1 MAEDE
6 ASKVDME
13 PDSLLICNDKGVEAE
28 IVQAF
33 ENEDIFDQEVPQ
45 TPSLMSASRAS
56 VDSQRSVSFF
66 VDLNDEALMAQSVT
80 SRYFPIFLLFF
91 FFGSFFFKIAENI
104 ELFSSIKILK
114 LQCLKICKLPKM
126 AYQIQDFGA
135 KIETILLRIF

>member
-80 SRYFPIFLLFF
+80 SRYFQF
-91 FFGSFFFKIAENI
+91 FFGFFTPRFFLILASHYSKSQIFVQKFNFDKTPT
-104 ELFSSIKILK
+104 FSRVFR
-114 LQCLKICKLPKM
+114 PK
-126 AYQIQDFGA
+126 YF
-135 KIETILLRIF
+135 

>member
-1 MAEDE
+1 MLSKKGESKWDPKRAVVSSYCATRIDE
-6 ASKVDME
+6 RHYYGKTKYME
-13 PDSLLICNDKGVEAE
+13 SDSLLICNDKGVEAE

-80 SRYFPIFLLFF
+80 SRYFTFPCFFLIFN
-91 FFGSFFFKIAENI
+91 FFK
-104 ELFSSIKILK
+104 F
-114 LQCLKICKLPKM
+114 
-126 AYQIQDFGA
+126 
-135 KIETILLRIF
+135 

>member
-80 SRYFPIFLLFF
+80 SRYFPIFSSVF

-114 LQCLKICKLPKM
+114 LQCLKICKLPK
-126 AYQIQDFGA
+126 IQNFGA
-135 KIETILLRIF
+135 KIEIILLRIF

>member
-80 SRYFPIFLLFF
+80 SRYFTFPCFFLIFN
-91 FFGSFFFKIAENI
+91 FFKSVTNFSDFLKANLRSPNKIAN
-104 ELFSSIKILK
+104 
-114 LQCLKICKLPKM
+114 
-126 AYQIQDFGA
+126 G
-135 KIETILLRIF
+135 

>member
-80 SRYFPIFLLFF
+80 SRYFQKTFLTKEILQFF
-91 FFGSFFFKIAENI
+91 YFLGRFQVAG
-104 ELFSSIKILK
+104 
-114 LQCLKICKLPKM
+114 
-126 AYQIQDFGA
+126 QDR
-135 KIETILLRIF
+135 KWVID

>member
-80 SRYFPIFLLFF
+80 SRYFQFSN
-91 FFGSFFFKIAENI
+91 SFFLHEN
-104 ELFSSIKILK
+104 
-114 LQCLKICKLPKM
+114 
-126 AYQIQDFGA
+126 
-135 KIETILLRIF
+135 

>member
-80 SRYFPIFLLFF
+80 SRYFQF
-91 FFGSFFFKIAENI
+91 FFGFLHLAFFHTIRKVKFLSKNSILTKPQHFHEFFVPNI
-104 ELFSSIKILK
+104 FDNFFREIKVVNS
-114 LQCLKICKLPKM
+114 
-126 AYQIQDFGA
+126 
-135 KIETILLRIF
+135 